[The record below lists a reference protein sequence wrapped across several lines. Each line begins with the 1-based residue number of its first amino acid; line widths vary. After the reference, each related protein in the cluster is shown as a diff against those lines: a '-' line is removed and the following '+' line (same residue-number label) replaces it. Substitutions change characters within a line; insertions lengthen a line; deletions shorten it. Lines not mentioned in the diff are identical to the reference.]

1 VRVTKCDDPTVYYP
15 DQQMHNIYILHD
27 HHFELGCTDV
37 LGLVGDPLT
46 ERRLWFIESHL
57 VLVIFF
63 LLVLYLFIYS

>member
-1 VRVTKCDDPTVYYP
+1 
-15 DQQMHNIYILHD
+15 MHNIYILHD